1 MKRIAIIPARGG
13 SKRIPNKNIRSFKGK
28 PMILHILK
36 TCIEADLFAKIH
48 VSTDSIKIKKVVED
62 SNIKVDFLR
71 PRDLADDS
79 TPIMPV
85 LKYVLTKYMEM
96 EANFD
101 QIWLIMP
108 CSPLITKQDLVSAE
122 KCYNAQKNKFKLMSV
137 SKYPAPIEWAY
148 KKNKDGIL
156 KAVKV
161 GAFEIPSQQIEPSY
175 YDTGNFSIFSEEDI
189 LTSEGAGEG
198 DNFLPFEIPFIRGLD
213 IDDEEDWIN
222 AERIYSLPSKIV
234 EKRNKVK

>member
-13 SKRIPNKNIRSFKGK
+13 SKRIPYKNIRTFRGK

-36 TCIEADLFAKIH
+36 TCLEANLFDKIH
-48 VSTDSIKIKKVVED
+48 VSTDSLKIKKVVE
-62 SNIKVDFLR
+62 NFKINVDFLR
-71 PRDLADDS
+71 PKDLADDS

-96 EANFD
+96 KTTFD

-108 CSPLITKQDLVSAE
+108 CSPLITKDDFISAE
-122 KCYNAQKNKFKLMSV
+122 KIYNTQKNKIKLMSV

-148 KKNKDGIL
+148 KKNENGIL

-175 YDTGNFSIFSEEDI
+175 YDTGNFSIFSEKDI
-189 LTSEGAGEG
+189 LLSEGAGEG
-198 DNFLPFEIPFIRGLD
+198 DNFLPYEIPFIRGLD
-213 IDDEEDWIN
+213 IDDKEDWIN
-222 AERIYSLPSKIV
+222 AESISLLLNKIDD
-234 EKRNKVK
+234 KL